1 MARLFGQ
8 TYTREEL
15 LQRVGHIDQI
25 AGVREIVLADGRGRG
40 VRAARVSTGGGL
52 AFTVLIDRALDI
64 YDAQIGGTPLGWT
77 SPIGP
82 AHPAYYEPQGAG
94 WLRTFSGGLL
104 VTCGLA
110 TMGAPGVDQGE
121 PLPLH
126 GRISNLPAERVHTG
140 GYWDGDEYILFV
152 EGQTRQA
159 VVFGENLLLERRI
172 ETRLGA
178 TSFSITDTVTNEG
191 FAPQPHMM
199 LYHVN
204 AGFPVVDEGSR
215 LIAPT
220 TRVTPRDADAEAG
233 VGTHGVFSAP
243 VAGYAEQVFVHEM
256 AAAGDGY
263 VTAGLVNPSIGEGFG
278 LAVRYD
284 PSTLPVFNE
293 WKMMGEGLYVVG
305 MEPGTNDVRGRSFA
319 RADGTLIELAP
330 GESRSYHVELHAI
343 TSENDIAALEA
354 EVEKLVSG

>member
-15 LQRVGHIDQI
+15 LRRVGHIDQI

-40 VRAARVSTGGGL
+40 ARAASVRTGGGL
-52 AFTVLIDRALDI
+52 TFTVLIDRALDI
-64 YDAQIGGTPLGWT
+64 YDAQVGDVPLGWI
-77 SPIGP
+77 SPTGP
-82 AHPAYYEPQGAG
+82 AHPTFYEPQGSG
-94 WLRTFSGGLL
+94 WLRTFAGGLV

-121 PLPLH
+121 PMPLH
-126 GRISNLPAERVHTG
+126 GRVSTIPAEHVHTG
-140 GYWDGDEYILFV
+140 GYWEGDEYILFV
-152 EGQTRQA
+152 EGQVRQA
-159 VVFGENLLLERRI
+159 VIFGENLLLKRRI

-178 TSFSITDTVTNEG
+178 TSFTITDTVTNEG
-191 FAPQPHMM
+191 FASQPHMM

-204 AGFPVVDEGSR
+204 AGFPVVDADSR

-220 TRVTPRDADAEAG
+220 VHITPRDAAAEPG
-233 VGTHGVFSAP
+233 VDTHTEFSAP
-243 VAGYAEQVFVHEM
+243 IAGYAEQVFAHEM
-256 AAAGDGY
+256 AAAEDGF
-263 VTAGLVNPSIGEGFG
+263 VTAGLVNSAIGEGFG

-293 WKMMGEGLYVVG
+293 WKMMGEGTYVVG

-343 TSENDIAALEA
+343 TSEDDIAALEA
-354 EVEKLVSG
+354 EIAALVG